1 MNKINKLKKAIES
14 LEKVDSENFLER
26 EETTEEKELFEIIKE
41 FNLKNDEELKS
52 VFETICDSD
61 LLESTKR
68 AILSMIDDYLDMNFI
83 KSKVRDEIN
92 NYIIH

>member
-1 MNKINKLKKAIES
+1 MSKIEKLEKAIEAF
-14 LEKVDSENFLER
+14 KKIDSENFFEK
-26 EETTEEKELFEIIKE
+26 EETTEEKELFEVIKE
-41 FNLKNDEELKS
+41 FNLRSDKQLKS
-52 VFETICDSD
+52 IFETICDSD

-83 KSKVRDEIN
+83 KSSVRDEMN

>member
-14 LEKVDSENFLER
+14 LEKVDSENFLEK

-41 FNLKNDEELKS
+41 FNLKSDEELKS

-68 AILSMIDDYLDMNFI
+68 AILSMIDDYLDINFI
-83 KSKVRDEIN
+83 KSKVRYEIN

>member
-14 LEKVDSENFLER
+14 LEKVDSENFLEK

-41 FNLKNDEELKS
+41 FNLKSDEELKS

-83 KSKVRDEIN
+83 KSKVRNEIN

>member
-14 LEKVDSENFLER
+14 LEKVDSENFLEK

-41 FNLKNDEELKS
+41 FNLKSDEELKS

>member
-41 FNLKNDEELKS
+41 FNLKSDEELKS

>member
-14 LEKVDSENFLER
+14 LEKVDSENFLEK

-41 FNLKNDEELKS
+41 FNLKSDEELKS

-61 LLESTKR
+61 LLHSTKR
-68 AILSMIDDYLDMNFI
+68 AILSMIDIHLDMNFI
-83 KSKVRDEIN
+83 ESKVRDEIN
-92 NYIIH
+92 NYLIY

>member
-14 LEKVDSENFLER
+14 LEKVDSENFLEK
-26 EETTEEKELFEIIKE
+26 ETTTEEKELFEIIKE
-41 FNLKNDEELKS
+41 FNLKSDEELKS